1 MRRMLWFL
9 AAVIGLAFLGGCSSY
24 RTVVAAE
31 NEPPGQIRA
40 SRAHTRNGIR
50 FYERGHYRK
59 AIHQFELA
67 IAEDRS
73 NWEAHYY
80 LAECYRALREYDPCL
95 RHYHIVLELRSE
107 PAWVARVEY
116 KIGWVHEGRGK
127 YKDAR
132 LHYERALAAAPGY
145 EPAKRAKARLGS
157 KKYKDRGTRM
167 TGAAAAK
174 ARKKTINRVF

>member
-1 MRRMLWFL
+1 MRRILWFL
-9 AAVIGLAFLGGCSSY
+9 AAVIGLAFLQGCSSY
-24 RTVVAAE
+24 RTVVVAE
-31 NEPPGQIRA
+31 SEPPGQIRA

-95 RHYHIVLELRSE
+95 RHYRIVLELRSE

-116 KIGWVHEGRGK
+116 KIGWVYERRGK
-127 YKDAR
+127 YGDAR
-132 LHYERALAAAPGY
+132 SHYELALSA
-145 EPAKRAKARLGS
+145 EPSHREAKEAKRRLES
-157 KKYKDRGTRM
+157 KKYKDRGDKDDKDDR
-167 TGAAAAK
+167 GRRGK
-174 ARKKTINRVF
+174 GKKENN